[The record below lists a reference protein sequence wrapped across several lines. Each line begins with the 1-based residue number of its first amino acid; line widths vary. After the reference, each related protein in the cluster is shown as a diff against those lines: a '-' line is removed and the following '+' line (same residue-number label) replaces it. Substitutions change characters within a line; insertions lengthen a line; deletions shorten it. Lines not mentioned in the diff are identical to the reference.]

1 MLVRLRIRAYRMR
14 EGVLAVIGMARLLR
28 ALQRGGVEE
37 LWIGD
42 SHSVLLNTSR
52 FPFPTLAPVGE
63 GRWVWH
69 LGPRLMFSMARDGLL
84 PYVRRFARLA
94 GRIERARDVSYL
106 FVFGEIDIRCHLAPR
121 LRRGEHLDFVTA
133 YVDRVAAL
141 VRDLGGTRAVVV
153 VPVPPAV
160 DALDHSAF
168 PVIGTPEER
177 LAAHDALRRRLVEEA
192 ANHSAPRVDILDLTP
207 ALAGE
212 TGLLR
217 DELTDDGCHTNDAGR
232 AVVREVSRGFLRTG

>member
-1 MLVRLRIRAYRMR
+1 MLVRLRLRAYRIR
-14 EGVLAVIGMARLLR
+14 EGVLALIGMARLLR
-28 ALQRGGVEE
+28 SLARGGVDE

-52 FPFPTLAPVGE
+52 FPFPTLAPVDDR
-63 GRWVWH
+63 RWVWH
-69 LGPRLMFSMARDGLL
+69 LGPRLMFSMARDDLL
-84 PYVRRFARLA
+84 PSVRRFARLA
-94 GRIERARDVSYL
+94 GRIQRARDVRYL

-121 LRRGEHLDFVTA
+121 LQRGEHLDFITA

-141 VRDLGGTRAVVV
+141 VRVLGGSRAVIV

-168 PVIGTPEER
+168 PVVGTPDER
-177 LAAHDALRRRLVEEA
+177 LAAHDALRRRLIEEA
-192 ANHSAPRVDILDLTP
+192 AGRSAPPVEVLDLTT

-212 TGLLR
+212 SGLLR
-217 DELTDDGCHTNDAGR
+217 DDLTDDGCHTNDAGR
-232 AVVREVSRGFLRTG
+232 AVVREVALDFLRTT